1 MSQDQT
7 ARECAVII
15 GSYTN
20 ACSIISSLKQIKY
33 PGKII
38 AIDPTVDKAKCLA
51 EVVFPEM
58 KVIKRKVKNLDDIC
72 EMINGTVSTEVKKI
86 VFMTSEEFIEPVRK
100 AIEDGRLQNTV
111 AHTGSG
117 LDNDLIFDRFMFY
130 RFVEGVGINNVPRTI
145 PSYEDPYKEFGTD
158 FIVRVNKS
166 WEGNKKLPRLRIVHS
181 KEEKESVE
189 KQFIDDGL
197 TPDMWCYQELLST
210 VDTHNVSVCGWYD
223 REFHQYAVTRK
234 ILQHPPKIGNG
245 DVVEI
250 FHDAPESLV
259 SQTETILKG
268 LEYTGAFEMEFV
280 LDSNS
285 GEYKLIELNP
295 RFWMQHGLIEKVTN
309 SALIRRAVGEN
320 GLSETEP
327 KNLDHLYWVN
337 GTQAIY
343 RLLKGQISILRY
355 LKTGVCVPTISQAF
369 KWGFYYRKYVD
380 ECG

>member
-1 MSQDQT
+1 MSQSQIS
-7 ARECAVII
+7 RECAFII

-20 ACSIISSLKQIKY
+20 ACSIISGLKQIKY

-38 AIDPTVDKAKCLA
+38 VIDPSVDKAKCFA
-51 EVVFPEM
+51 EVVFPGL
-58 KVIKRKVKNLDDIC
+58 KVIKRKVTDLDDII
-72 EMINGTVSTEVKKI
+72 EMINREVDSRIPKTI
-86 VFMTSEEFIEPVRK
+86 FMTSEEFIEPVRK
-100 AIEDGRLQNTV
+100 AIEDERLQNTV

-117 LDNDLIFDRFMFY
+117 IDNDLIFDRFKFY
-130 RFVEGVGINNVPRTI
+130 RFVESLGIKNVPRTI
-145 PSYEDPYKEFGTD
+145 ASTENPFKEFGTD

-166 WEGNKKLPRLRIVHS
+166 WEGNKKLPRLKIVHS

-189 KQFIDDGL
+189 KQFMEDDL
-197 TPDMWCYQELLST
+197 TSDMWCYQELLST

-223 REFHQYAVTRK
+223 REFHQYAITRK

-250 FHDAPESLV
+250 YHDAPESLV
-259 SQTETILKG
+259 KQTEVILKA

-295 RFWMQHGLIEKVTN
+295 RFWMQHGLVEKVTDC
-309 SALIRRAVGEN
+309 SLIRRAVGEN
-320 GLSETEP
+320 DLSEIEP
-327 KNLDHLYWVN
+327 MKLGHLYWVN

-343 RLLKGQISILRY
+343 RLLKGQVSILKY
-355 LKTGVCVPTISQAF
+355 LKHGVCMPSIPQAI
-369 KWGFYYRKYVD
+369 KWGFYYRKYVN
-380 ECG
+380 ECD